1 MYKSLEIIGKIV
13 QKEDK
18 AEELIEYMEGC
29 KNELLNLTKDIPEDK
44 KLSIYIGGLS
54 YKGVHGIESTSGN
67 SPVLNIIGARNVVDE
82 LEKTGSIM
90 IR

>member
-1 MYKSLEIIGKIV
+1 
-13 QKEDK
+13 
-18 AEELIEYMEGC
+18 MEGC

-67 SPVLNIIGARNVVDE
+67 SPVLNNYRCKKCCWWARENWVYYDW
-82 LEKTGSIM
+82 
-90 IR
+90 